1 MKKNLKGKILNIV
14 EIAKEIFEIKIESEL
29 SEISAGQFFQVLC
42 PPKTMRRP
50 FGAAGFE
57 AGVLKGIF
65 KLRGDGTKYLSSL
78 KAGDA
83 VNFTAPLGNGFNIE
97 NKKSLIIG
105 AGVGV
110 APLLYLRETLSAN
123 NIENYFIAG
132 FKSEEDEIKGADF
145 AQYGGTILD
154 FVEPYIEK
162 FAPEK
167 IYACAPDIVLKKIS
181 EIASKHGIKCEVA
194 LEKTMACG
202 IGVCKGCVI
211 RIVKDG
217 VIQNAT
223 ICHDGPVFNASEV
236 VWE

>member
-1 MKKNLKGKILNIV
+1 MKKNLKGKILNIK

-50 FGAAGFE
+50 FGAAGFQD
-57 AGVLKGIF
+57 GVLRGIF

-78 KAGDA
+78 KSGDI
-83 VNFTAPLGNGFNIE
+83 VDFSAPLGNGFNIE

-105 AGVGV
+105 AGAGV
-110 APLLYLRETLSAN
+110 APLLYLKETLAVREV
-123 NIENYFIAG
+123 ENHFIAG
-132 FKSEEDEIKGADF
+132 FKSREEEILGADF
-145 AQYGGTILD
+145 ACYGGTILD

-162 FAPEK
+162 FKPEK
-167 IYACAPDIVLKKIS
+167 IYACAPTVVLKKIA
-181 EIASKHGIKCEVA
+181 EISSKHALDAEVA

-211 RIVKDG
+211 KVIKNG
-217 VIQNAT
+217 EIQNAT
-223 ICHDGPVFNASEV
+223 ICHNGPVFKASEV

>member
-1 MKKNLKGKILNIV
+1 MKKNLEGKILNIT

-29 SEISAGQFFQVLC
+29 NEISAGQFFQVLC

-57 AGVLKGIF
+57 DGVLKGIF

-78 KAGDA
+78 KAGDT
-83 VNFTAPLGNGFNIE
+83 VHFTAPLGNGFNIE

-105 AGVGV
+105 AGVGT
-110 APLLYLRETLSAN
+110 APLLYLRDTLKVQ

-132 FKSEEDEIKGADF
+132 FKSKEEEIKGADF

-154 FVEPYIEK
+154 FVEPYIQK
-162 FAPEK
+162 FNPEK

-181 EIASKHGIKCEVA
+181 EIASKYQIETEAA

-211 RIVKDG
+211 KVIKNG
-217 VIQNAT
+217 EIQNAT
-223 ICHDGPVFNASEV
+223 ICHDGPVFKASEV

>member
-1 MKKNLKGKILNIV
+1 MKKNLRGKILNIT

-50 FGAAGFE
+50 FGAAGFKDG
-57 AGVLKGIF
+57 ALRGIF

-78 KAGDA
+78 KSGDM
-83 VNFTAPLGNGFNIE
+83 VDFSAPLGNGFNIE

-110 APLLYLRETLSAN
+110 APLLYLKETLDTS

-132 FKSEEDEIKGADF
+132 FKSKEEEIKGADF

-154 FVEPYIEK
+154 FVEPYIQK
-162 FAPEK
+162 NKPEK
-167 IYACAPDIVLKKIS
+167 IYACAPSIVLKKIS
-181 EIASKHGIKCEVA
+181 EIAEKYRLDVEVA

-211 RIVKDG
+211 KIIKNG
-217 VIQNAT
+217 EIQNAT
-223 ICHDGPVFNASEV
+223 ICHDGPVFRASEV
-236 VWE
+236 VWG